1 MGGLV
6 CPGPCPEAGGLL
18 WVVFVLTGL
27 VASVWPAMV
36 CAPAIGAS
44 PAGPDGDAR
53 GVPLRVLC
61 CSKCCV
67 ECGGCWESLLSWP
80 CLVMSFFPA
89 PQFHW
94 SRSPKVV
101 RASLG
106 GWSGGSTGC
115 SLWFSRCVLSWVDL
129 VCTHLL
135 CPAVCVSLLPVCRIS
150 VVCVS
155 SLTVF

>member
-1 MGGLV
+1 M
-6 CPGPCPEAGGLL
+6 
-18 WVVFVLTGL
+18 
-27 VASVWPAMV
+27 
-36 CAPAIGAS
+36 
-44 PAGPDGDAR
+44 
-53 GVPLRVLC
+53 
-61 CSKCCV
+61 
-67 ECGGCWESLLSWP
+67 SWP

-155 SLTVF
+155 SLTVFWGSLEWLLRTALGLPCNSLFLPRLLIVQCRHLPTVGKGLSSKCSEYFSIGLNINIYGHIYQYFY